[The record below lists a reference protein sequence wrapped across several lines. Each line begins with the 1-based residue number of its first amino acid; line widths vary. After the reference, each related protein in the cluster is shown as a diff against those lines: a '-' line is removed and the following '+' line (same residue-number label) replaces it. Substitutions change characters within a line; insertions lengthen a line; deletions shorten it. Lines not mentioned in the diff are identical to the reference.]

1 MVTKGKGVAS
11 VKRMDKSF
19 IDSVISSASQ
29 GAAGAVIGAF
39 LAAVSD
45 PITNRLLVKRMTL
58 AEALADVEIS
68 ACIQYFQ
75 TTLPTNFIKF
85 PVFEVLNTLTQELPA
100 ETRGLVAGVV
110 FTTATLPLT
119 NFRFAKSMNQ
129 PVSSISL
136 FKAYLPTVVRDVV
149 YAQARNWASGK
160 ISEKFPALNTSAEGR
175 ILAMFLTVVFAC
187 LVSSPGNEWRGYTL
201 QPEASKKSVGD
212 FFQLAR
218 YLRSTLVGAV
228 VMGTSLGVAT
238 LVGPHVQKNKKL
250 LLGVFVAILAAKKIA
265 NDSTSTK

>member
-1 MVTKGKGVAS
+1 MSIAQSQAS
-11 VKRMDKSF
+11 F
-19 IDSVISSASQ
+19 LDSVISSASQ

-58 AEALADVEIS
+58 AEALADVEIA
-68 ACIQYFQ
+68 ACVEYFK

-85 PVFEVLNTLTQELPA
+85 PLFEVLNTLTQRLPQ
-100 ETRGLVAGVV
+100 ESRGLVAGLV

-129 PVSSISL
+129 EVSAQSL

-149 YAQARNWASGK
+149 YAQARNWFSARLAGQ
-160 ISEKFPALNTSAEGR
+160 FPNLNKTAEGR
-175 ILAMFLTVVFAC
+175 VLGMFLTVVFAC
-187 LVSSPGNEWRGYTL
+187 LLSSPGNEWRGYSL
-201 QPEASKKSVGD
+201 QPENNRKTMTE
-212 FFQLAR
+212 FFQLPR
-218 YLRSTLVGAV
+218 YLRSTVIGAL

-238 LVGPHVQKNKKL
+238 LVGPQVEKL
-250 LLGVFVAILAAKKIA
+250 LSKDKKALIALLLVILAAKQISSHHS
-265 NDSTSTK
+265 NQHSQSS

>member
-1 MVTKGKGVAS
+1 MSEKTFL
-11 VKRMDKSF
+11 DT
-19 IDSVISSASQ
+19 VISSASQ

-68 ACIQYFQ
+68 ACIEYFQ

-85 PVFEVLNTLTQELPA
+85 PVFEVLNTLTQQLPA

-129 PVSSISL
+129 EISTNNL
-136 FKAYLPTVVRDVV
+136 FKAYLPTVTRDVV
-149 YAQARNWASGK
+149 YAQARNWFSGK
-160 ISEKFPALNTSAEGR
+160 LQEKFPALAGTKEGKM
-175 ILAMFLTVVFAC
+175 LAMFLTVVFAC
-187 LVSSPGNEWRGYTL
+187 VVSSPGNEWRGYTL
-201 QPEASKKSVGD
+201 QAEKNKKSPAE
-212 FFQLAR
+212 FFQLPR
-218 YLRSTLVGAV
+218 YLRSTLVGAL

-238 LVGPHVQKNKKL
+238 LVGPQVEKNKKL
-250 LLGVFVAILAAKKIA
+250 LLALILVVAAAKNIA
-265 NDSTSTK
+265 KST